1 MRLKLQH
8 FEKFGSELNE
18 AIKAMGNFE
27 CKCMI
32 CTDLKPLL
40 KKKISIFKNGKMYTN
55 YEHLGWFS
63 Y

>member
-1 MRLKLQH
+1 MRSKLQH

-40 KKKISIFKNGKMYTN
+40 KKKLVYLKMAKCILTMSI
-55 YEHLGWFS
+55 
-63 Y
+63 